1 VRDITHADVQAWVHT
16 LATDPGVRQR
26 KSSRP
31 DRADR
36 GLSAA
41 RVVQAYQVV
50 DQVLRYAV
58 RSRFIA
64 TNPADDVQLPQKR

>member
-50 DQVLRYAV
+50 DQVV